1 MVRPTLRSCDWRRGN
16 EWYIYLSSHFCG
28 KANAYALIGISNLTM
43 ALHCSHG
50 RCRTVVGNQDGS
62 GGMAATGHS
71 AMWEVTG
78 RQESRRNGMDVMIY
92 LVKSPTA
99 AESSRQI
106 ITSEPER

>member
-1 MVRPTLRSCDWRRGN
+1 
-16 EWYIYLSSHFCG
+16 
-28 KANAYALIGISNLTM
+28 M

-71 AMWEVTG
+71 AMSEVTG
-78 RQESRRNGMDVMIY
+78 RQESRRNGMDAMIY

-99 AESSRQI
+99 AQGMQHSNVELLRYV
-106 ITSEPER
+106 